1 MNLVEDGYLSH
12 QELNINWTL
21 PFNEKYDNKHN
32 NSEININGKTS
43 NQQNVEKSSEWQIRL
58 VDRIL

>member
-43 NQQNVEKSSEWQIRL
+43 NQQNVEKSS
-58 VDRIL
+58 V

>member
-21 PFNEKYDNKHN
+21 PFKYDNKHN

-43 NQQNVEKSSEWQIRL
+43 NQQNVEKSSE
-58 VDRIL
+58 